1 MLAIVIIALT
11 GQYRHGTMN
20 TEPAWERKLSTIT
33 MKSPSTLEFLHSYLN
48 RSAEEWERLQGMS
61 IPADV
66 QSWLD
71 ETAERQRDF
80 AVVWSDI
87 QRADGCIRNTVH
99 WDSGMGWSALMGVI
113 VALWDFSESEE
124 RDPIFRTGTALLRLL
139 LAAGESPDAHEPVA
153 LYGGPLHC
161 ACCYGNEEIAELLL
175 RYGADANKQDADGW
189 TPLHWS
195 VRGNHVECARLL
207 LAAGANPHIADVGGM
222 TAADWAQE
230 CKASEMQALLSKAMR
245 CTTHL

>member
-1 MLAIVIIALT
+1 
-11 GQYRHGTMN
+11 MN

-61 IPADV
+61 VPADV

-71 ETAERQRDF
+71 KSTERQRDF
-80 AVVWSDI
+80 AVVWSGI
-87 QRADGCIRNTVH
+87 QREDGYIRNTLH
-99 WDSGMGWSALMGVI
+99 WDSGMGWSAPMGVI
-113 VALWDFSESEE
+113 VALWDFCKIEE
-124 RDPIFRTGTALLRLL
+124 REPIFRTGTALLRLL

-161 ACCYGNEEIAELLL
+161 ACCYGNAEITELLL

-207 LAAGANPHIADVGGM
+207 LAAGANPHIADAGGM

>member
-20 TEPAWERKLSTIT
+20 TEPIRERKLSTIT

-48 RSAEEWERLQGMS
+48 RSAEEWERLRGMS
-61 IPADV
+61 VPADV

-87 QRADGCIRNTVH
+87 QRADGCIRNALH

-113 VALWDFSESEE
+113 VALWDFSESEV
-124 RDPIFRTGTALLRLL
+124 RGPIFRTGTALLRLL
-139 LAAGESPDAHEPVA
+139 LTAGESPDAHEPVA

-161 ACCYGNEEIAELLL
+161 ACCYGNAEIAELLL

-207 LAAGANPHIADVGGM
+207 LAAGANPHIADAGDM

-230 CKASEMQALLSKAMR
+230 WQASEMQALLSDPPI
-245 CTTHL
+245 TTLF